1 MSEKAIVWIR
11 DDFRLKNNSAFSFAL
26 NNHNSISAVYIYNNE
41 NLTMLE
47 KLKNGG

>member
-11 DDFRLKNNSAFSFAL
+11 DDFRLKNNSHFLAL

-41 NLTMLE
+41 FDNVRE
-47 KLKNGG
+47 AQNGG

>member
-41 NLTMLE
+41 KFDNVRS
-47 KLKNGG
+47 KNGG